1 MGTSRAREGAR
12 PRHVGRSRLFEEDVS
27 HAVDLKE
34 HGRRPD
40 CGHGGA
46 GAGCRARAGNQEA
59 VKTNLLAAQ
68 GSLAE
73 LIKLPAAAA
82 LQGDVRTAVSGF
94 IAEFNAFATL
104 PKDWKAKYQVASGSL
119 DKMLASAAAAPA
131 PPPRPC
137 PPPLRR
143 RPTANAAGVWD
154 PTVVEKL
161 KDVRKHLDG
170 FEKATG
176 DPLFIVEDIEKLLDE
191 AGASSGTVTLD
202 AAKLAAL
209 KEQLGQD
216 QGGRRRDLESDLRLK
231 CEMRSAKC
239 EVRRC
244 APAFRTS
251 IGT

>member
-1 MGTSRAREGAR
+1 M
-12 PRHVGRSRLFEEDVS
+12 RLIS
-27 HAVDLKE
+27 KSTAVALIAAMAALA
-34 HGRRPD
+34 PVV
-40 CGHGGA
+40 
-46 GAGCRARAGNQEA
+46 ARAQADQEA
-59 VKTNLLAAQ
+59 VKKNLLAAQ

-119 DKMLASAAAAPA
+119 DKMLAAAAAAPA
-131 PPPRPC
+131 PAAAPAAPATPA
-137 PPPLRR
+137 PAAAP
-143 RPTANAAGVWD
+143 AASAAGVWD

-191 AGASSGTVTLD
+191 AGAASGTVTLD

-209 KEQLGQD
+209 KEQLGRIKAVA
-216 QGGRRRDLESDLRLK
+216 GG
-231 CEMRSAKC
+231 
-239 EVRRC
+239 
-244 APAFRTS
+244 
-251 IGT
+251 I